1 MQTRTIL
8 TLAVAVFI
16 GLMAVVLVRAYIG
29 RTPAGAAAQVSGST
43 PVVVAAAPIARGAPL
58 EPSLLKIVNFPGAA
72 PAGAFTDVAQ
82 LTGSGPTARVAL
94 RAMVAEEAVLAGRVS
109 EPGARANLSSTLA
122 SGMRAISVRS
132 NDVTGVGG
140 FLLPGDRVDVLVT
153 RQVEQTGAG
162 DVVTN
167 VLAQN
172 VRVLGVDQADD
183 VDADKPVV
191 TKAVT
196 LEVMPDEAQTI
207 SLAQAVGTVSL
218 SLRQT
223 SDSAPLTRRN
233 MSVSELAGAPR
244 AVNRAPVRRRVA
256 AAPAAPAGAQVQV
269 TRGVATEQY
278 SVAIQ

>member
-8 TLAVAVFI
+8 TLALAAFI
-16 GLMAVVLVRAYIG
+16 GLIAVVLVRAYIG
-29 RTPAGAAAQVSGST
+29 RTPAVAAAQMAGST

-58 EPSLLKIVNFPGAA
+58 EPGLLKVVNFPGGA

-109 EPGARANLSSTLA
+109 APGARANLASTLA
-122 SGMRAISVRS
+122 TGMRAISVRS

-153 RQVEQTGAG
+153 RQVDQGSAG
-162 DVVTN
+162 NVVTN

-218 SLRQT
+218 SLRQIT
-223 SDSAPLTRRN
+223 DSAPLTRRN
-233 MSVSELAGAPR
+233 TSVSELAGAPR
-244 AVNRAPVRRRVA
+244 AANRAPVRRRVA
-256 AAPAAPAGAQVQV
+256 AAPTAPTGAQVQV
-269 TRGVATEQY
+269 TRGIATEQY
-278 SVAIQ
+278 SVANQ